1 METENLHG
9 EFEKDVQRFDNPQL
23 QTLLR
28 KYQEV
33 FGPLPSPGSGCKLV
47 EMDIELR
54 DEFKGKTLRNKFWAM
69 PQEDFLEIEK
79 QVQELVNAKLVQPFR
94 EGSFPKH
101 CSTTFLFDKK

>member
-54 DEFKGKTLRNKFWAM
+54 DVFKGKTLRKNVGPCPKKIVWRLKNK
-69 PQEDFLEIEK
+69 
-79 QVQELVNAKLVQPFR
+79 
-94 EGSFPKH
+94 
-101 CSTTFLFDKK
+101 